1 MFVIKTVLSFNMIF
15 REVNTLYL
23 APSIVKYIHKKDL
36 LILTSKNMDLHC
48 TAEGISNRDKVSSFA
63 DDTRLLMGVK
73 TEEDCQSLQNDL
85 DNLYR
90 WAEEVGMS
98 YSAFGLTMMKPHC
111 LTIYWIRVK

>member
-1 MFVIKTVLSFNMIF
+1 MFFVKTVLSFNMIF

-23 APSIVKYIHKKDL
+23 APSIVKYIHKKICSFL
-36 LILTSKNMDLHC
+36 PVRTWIC

-63 DDTRLLMGVK
+63 DDTRLLRGVK

-85 DNLYR
+85 ANLYR

-98 YSAFGLTMMKPHC
+98 YSAFGLTMMKRHC
-111 LTIYWIRVK
+111 LTIYRIRVK